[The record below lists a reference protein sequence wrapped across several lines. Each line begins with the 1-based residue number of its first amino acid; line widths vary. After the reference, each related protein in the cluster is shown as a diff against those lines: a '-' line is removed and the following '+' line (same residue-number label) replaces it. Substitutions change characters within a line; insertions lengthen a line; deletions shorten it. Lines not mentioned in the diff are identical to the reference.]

1 MMRCIVTITASLI
14 MALVILVPGSMQAA
28 FAEPV
33 VLKDASRGIGVEDSG
48 SAPERDRS
56 LQDGTL
62 VYSMTPVYPED
73 VEEGDYEP
81 DVISDSRFFKII
93 HSDLTNVDGRMKA
106 VITIS
111 STSYAYVYQGTA
123 EQAAAADSSEWI
135 AADEKDGYGSFDISV
150 EALNKELPCAA
161 FSKKKQK
168 WYDRNIVFLAE
179 SMPDGAVMIEL
190 NEEGGTIAD
199 TQDAALQVIYIAL
212 AIIVAGGILNHF
224 VKKRYYE

>member
-1 MMRCIVTITASLI
+1 MKRIAAISASLI
-14 MALVILVPGSMQAA
+14 MAVLILMSGGMQDA

-33 VLKDASRGIGVEDSG
+33 VLKDASKGIGIEDSET
-48 SAPERDRS
+48 APQRDRS

-62 VYSMTPVYPED
+62 VYSMTPAYPED
-73 VEEGDYEP
+73 VQEGDYEP

-93 HSDLTNVDGRMKA
+93 HSDLSNKDGRMTA
-106 VITIS
+106 VITVS
-111 STSYAYVYQGTA
+111 STSYAYIYQGTA

-135 AADEKDGYGSFDISV
+135 AADEKDGYGSFDFSV

-168 WYDRNIVFLAE
+168 WYDRNIVFLAD
-179 SMPDGAVMIEL
+179 SLPDGAVMIEL

-212 AIIVAGGILNHF
+212 AIIAVGGVLNHF